1 MAAAGPGK
9 NPPVR
14 PKRFLLSRLP
24 RMKRSPF
31 PKITKRFG
39 GFENI
44 DLGPLP
50 PVSRSASGAKAAS
63 LLKVKRFV

>member
-9 NPPVR
+9 NPPAR

-50 PVSRSASGAKAAS
+50 PVSRSASGAEAAS
-63 LLKVKRFV
+63 HLKVKRFV